1 MLKSMTGFGAGLA
14 ETEDY
19 RAAIEVKAVNQRYL
33 DLEIRAPHVLDP
45 FVEAMKKKVKEYAS
59 RGKLTVSV
67 QFLDKRE
74 HVREIRLDKPLAI
87 AYHKAL
93 NEISDLLHLPRPDD
107 VQTISSYPGVLTAME
122 TQEGLDG
129 ADEVLLSALDEAMR
143 RFTQMREKEGENLK
157 ADFLERIDLLAKQ
170 VEEVEA
176 LGPEIVKQYRER
188 LETTVKEL
196 LEGKEID
203 ETRIIQE
210 TAIYS
215 DRVNFTEEMVRL
227 KSHFTQFRAILENAD
242 APVGRKLDFLIQEMN
257 REVNTTAS
265 KANNVSAAQLAVEM
279 KSEIEKLR
287 EQVQNIE

>member
-33 DLEIRAPHVLDP
+33 DLDIRMPHALDS
-45 FVEAMKKKVKEYAS
+45 FAEAMKAKVRAYAS
-59 RGKLTVSV
+59 RGKLTIGV

-74 HVREIRLDKPLAI
+74 RVREIRLDKPLAI

-107 VQTISSYPGVLTAME
+107 VQTISAYPGVLTVME
-122 TQEGLDG
+122 TQEGFDG
-129 ADEVLLSALDEAMR
+129 ADEVLLSALDQAMR
-143 RFTQMREKEGENLK
+143 QFTEMREKEGENLK
-157 ADFLERIDLLAKQ
+157 ADFLKRIDILSKQ
-170 VEEVEA
+170 VEEVAA
-176 LGPEIVKQYRER
+176 LGPEIVRQYRER
-188 LETTVKEL
+188 LETTVKEIL
-196 LEGKEID
+196 TGAEID
-203 ETRIIQE
+203 ETRIVQE

-215 DRVNFTEEMVRL
+215 DRVNFTEEIVRL
-227 KSHFTQFRAILENAD
+227 RSHFEQFRAILENAE

-265 KANNVSAAQLAVEM
+265 KANNVCAAQIAVEM

>member
-14 ETEDY
+14 ETEDF

-33 DLEIRAPHVLDP
+33 DIDVRMPYVLDP
-45 FVEAMKKKVKEYAS
+45 FLEPMKNKVKEYAS

-67 QFLDKRE
+67 QFFDKRE

-107 VQTISSYPGVLTAME
+107 VRAIAAYPGVLTAME
-122 TQEGLDG
+122 TQDGLEG
-129 ADEVLLSALDEAMR
+129 ADEVLLSALEQAMVQ
-143 RFTQMREKEGENLK
+143 FTEMREKEGENLK
-157 ADFLERIDLLAKQ
+157 ADFLKRVDLLSSQ
-170 VEEVEA
+170 VEEVAA
-176 LGPEIVKQYRER
+176 LGPEIVRQYRER
-188 LETTVKEL
+188 LETAVKEA
-196 LEGKEID
+196 LEGAEID
-203 ETRIIQE
+203 EARIIQE
-210 TAIYS
+210 VAIYS
-215 DRVNFTEEMVRL
+215 DRVNFTEEIVRL
-227 KSHFTQFRAILENAD
+227 RSHFEQFRNILENAE

-265 KANNVSAAQLAVEM
+265 KANNVCAAKIAVEM

>member
-1 MLKSMTGFGAGLA
+1 MLKSMTGFGAGLV
-14 ETEDY
+14 ETEDF

-33 DLEIRAPHVLDP
+33 DLDVRMPHVLDP
-45 FVEAMKKKVKEYAS
+45 FLEPMKNKVKEYAS

-67 QFLDKRE
+67 QFFDKRE

-107 VQTISSYPGVLTAME
+107 VQAISAYPGVLTAME
-122 TQEGLDG
+122 TQDGLEG
-129 ADEVLLSALDEAMR
+129 ADEVLLSALEQAMVQ
-143 RFTQMREKEGENLK
+143 FTEMREKEGENLK
-157 ADFLERIDLLAKQ
+157 ADFLKRVDLLSSQ
-170 VEEVEA
+170 VEEVAA
-176 LGPEIVKQYRER
+176 LGPEIVRQYRER
-188 LETTVKEL
+188 LEATVKEA
-196 LEGKEID
+196 LEGAEID
-203 ETRIIQE
+203 EARIIQE
-210 TAIYS
+210 VAIYS
-215 DRVNFTEEMVRL
+215 DRVNFTEEIVRL
-227 KSHFTQFRAILENAD
+227 RSHFEQFRNILENAE

-265 KANNVSAAQLAVEM
+265 KANNVCAAKIAVEM

>member
-33 DLEIRAPHVLDP
+33 DLDIRAPHVLDP
-45 FVEAMKKKVKEYAS
+45 FLEAMKNKVKAYAS
-59 RGKLTVSV
+59 RGKLTISV
-67 QFLDKRE
+67 QLLDKRE

-107 VQTISSYPGVLTAME
+107 VQTISAYPGVLTAMD
-122 TQEGLDG
+122 TQEGLEG
-129 ADEVLLSALDEAMR
+129 ADEVLLSALEQAMR
-143 RFTQMREKEGENLK
+143 QFTEMREKEGENLK
-157 ADFLERIDLLAKQ
+157 ADFLKRIDLLSQQ
-170 VEEVEA
+170 VEEVAA
-176 LGPEIVKQYRER
+176 LGPEIVRQYRER
-188 LETTVKEL
+188 LEAMVKEAL
-196 LEGKEID
+196 AGAEID
-203 ETRIIQE
+203 EARIVQE

-215 DRVNFTEEMVRL
+215 DRVNFTEEIVRL
-227 KSHFTQFRAILENAD
+227 RSHFEQFRAILENAAD
-242 APVGRKLDFLIQEMN
+242 PVGRKLDFLIQEMN

-265 KANNVSAAQLAVEM
+265 KANNVCAAKIAVEM

>member
-14 ETEDY
+14 ETEDF

-33 DLEIRAPHVLDP
+33 DIDVHMPYVLDP
-45 FVEAMKKKVKEYAS
+45 FLEPMKNKVKEYAS

-67 QFLDKRE
+67 QFFDKRE

-107 VQTISSYPGVLTAME
+107 VRAIAAYPGVLTAME
-122 TQEGLDG
+122 TQDGLEG
-129 ADEVLLSALDEAMR
+129 ADEVVLSALEQAMVQ
-143 RFTQMREKEGENLK
+143 FTEMREKEGENLK
-157 ADFLERIDLLAKQ
+157 ADFLKRVDLLSSQ
-170 VEEVEA
+170 VEEVAA
-176 LGPEIVKQYRER
+176 LGPEIVRQYRER
-188 LETTVKEL
+188 LETAVKEA
-196 LEGKEID
+196 LEGAEID
-203 ETRIIQE
+203 EARIIQE
-210 TAIYS
+210 VAIYS
-215 DRVNFTEEMVRL
+215 DRVNFTEEIVRL
-227 KSHFTQFRAILENAD
+227 RSHFEQFRNILENAE

-265 KANNVSAAQLAVEM
+265 KANNVCAAKIAVEM

>member
-33 DLEIRAPHVLDP
+33 DLDIRAPHVLDP
-45 FVEAMKKKVKEYAS
+45 FLEAMKNKVKAYAS
-59 RGKLTVSV
+59 RGKLTISV

-107 VQTISSYPGVLTAME
+107 VQTISAYPGVLTVME
-122 TQEGLDG
+122 TQEGFDG
-129 ADEVLLSALDEAMR
+129 ADEVLLFALDQAMR
-143 RFTQMREKEGENLK
+143 QFTEMREKEGENLK
-157 ADFLERIDLLAKQ
+157 ADFLKRIDLLAKQ
-170 VEEVEA
+170 VEEVAA
-176 LGPEIVKQYRER
+176 LGPEIVRQYRER
-188 LETTVKEL
+188 LETTVKEVL
-196 LEGKEID
+196 AGAEID
-203 ETRIIQE
+203 ETRIVQE

-215 DRVNFTEEMVRL
+215 DRVNFTEEIVRL
-227 KSHFTQFRAILENAD
+227 RSHFEQFRAILENAE

-265 KANNVSAAQLAVEM
+265 KANNVCAAQIAVEM

>member
-33 DLEIRAPHVLDP
+33 DLDIRAPHVLDL
-45 FVEAMKKKVKEYAS
+45 FLEAMKNKVKAYAS
-59 RGKLTVSV
+59 RGKLTISV

-107 VQTISSYPGVLTAME
+107 VQTISAYPGVLTVME
-122 TQEGLDG
+122 TQEGFDG
-129 ADEVLLSALDEAMR
+129 ADEVLLSALDQAMR
-143 RFTQMREKEGENLK
+143 QFTEMREKEGENLK
-157 ADFLERIDLLAKQ
+157 ADFLKRIDLLSKQ
-170 VEEVEA
+170 VEEVAA
-176 LGPEIVKQYRER
+176 LGPEIVRQYRER
-188 LETTVKEL
+188 LETTVKEVL
-196 LEGKEID
+196 AGAEID
-203 ETRIIQE
+203 ETRIVQE

-215 DRVNFTEEMVRL
+215 DRVNFTEEIVRL
-227 KSHFTQFRAILENAD
+227 RSHFEQFRAILENAE

-265 KANNVSAAQLAVEM
+265 KANNVCAAQIAVEM

>member
-14 ETEDY
+14 ETEDF

-33 DLEIRAPHVLDP
+33 DLDVRMPHVLDP
-45 FVEAMKKKVKEYAS
+45 FLELMKNKVKEYAS

-67 QFLDKRE
+67 QFFDKRE

-107 VQTISSYPGVLTAME
+107 VQAISAYPGVLTAME
-122 TQEGLDG
+122 TQDGLEG
-129 ADEVLLSALDEAMR
+129 ADEVLLSALEQAMVQ
-143 RFTQMREKEGENLK
+143 FTEMREKEGENLK
-157 ADFLERIDLLAKQ
+157 ADFLKRVDLLSSQ
-170 VEEVEA
+170 VEEVAA
-176 LGPEIVKQYRER
+176 LGPEIVRQYRER
-188 LETTVKEL
+188 LEATVKEA
-196 LEGKEID
+196 LEGAEID
-203 ETRIIQE
+203 EARIIQE
-210 TAIYS
+210 VAIYS
-215 DRVNFTEEMVRL
+215 DRVNFTEEIVRL
-227 KSHFTQFRAILENAD
+227 RSHFEQFRNILENAE
-242 APVGRKLDFLIQEMN
+242 APVGRKLDFLSQEMN

-265 KANNVSAAQLAVEM
+265 KANNVCAAKIAVEM

>member
-14 ETEDY
+14 ETEAY
-19 RAAIEVKAVNQRYL
+19 RVSVEVKAVNQRFL
-33 DLEIRAPHVLDP
+33 DLDIRMPHVLDP
-45 FVEAMKKKVKEYAS
+45 FLEALKNKVKTYAS

-74 HVREIRLDKPLAI
+74 HPREIRLDKPLAI

-93 NEISDLLHLPRPDD
+93 NEMSDLLHLPRLDD
-107 VQTISSYPGVLTAME
+107 VQMISAYPGVLTALE
-122 TQEGLDG
+122 TQDGLEG
-129 ADEVLLSALDEAMR
+129 ADEVLLSALDQAMTQ
-143 RFTQMREKEGENLK
+143 FTQMREKEGENLK
-157 ADFLERIDLLAKQ
+157 ADFLERLDLLSRQ
-170 VEEVEA
+170 VEEVAA
-176 LGPEIVKQYRER
+176 LGPEIVRQYRER
-188 LETTVKEL
+188 LETTVREAL
-196 LEGKEID
+196 AGAEID
-203 ETRIIQE
+203 EARIIQE

-215 DRVNFTEEMVRL
+215 DRVNFTEEIVRL
-227 KSHFTQFRAILENAD
+227 RSHFDQFRAILENAE

-265 KANNVSAAQLAVEM
+265 KASNVRAAQIAVEM

>member
-14 ETEDY
+14 ETEDF

-33 DLEIRAPHVLDP
+33 DLDVRMPHVLDP
-45 FVEAMKKKVKEYAS
+45 FLELMKNKVKEYAS

-67 QFLDKRE
+67 QFFDKRE

-107 VQTISSYPGVLTAME
+107 VQAISAYPGVLTAME
-122 TQEGLDG
+122 TQDGLEG
-129 ADEVLLSALDEAMR
+129 ADEVLLSALEQAMVQ
-143 RFTQMREKEGENLK
+143 FTEMREKEGENLK
-157 ADFLERIDLLAKQ
+157 ADFLKRVDLLSSQ
-170 VEEVEA
+170 VEEVAA
-176 LGPEIVKQYRER
+176 LGPEIVRQYRER
-188 LETTVKEL
+188 LEATVKEA
-196 LEGKEID
+196 LEGAEID
-203 ETRIIQE
+203 EARIIQE
-210 TAIYS
+210 VAIYS
-215 DRVNFTEEMVRL
+215 DRVNFTEEIVRL
-227 KSHFTQFRAILENAD
+227 QSHFEQFRSILEHAEE
-242 APVGRKLDFLIQEMN
+242 PVGRKLDFLIQEMN

-265 KANNVSAAQLAVEM
+265 KANNVCAAKIAVEM

>member
-1 MLKSMTGFGAGLA
+1 MLKSMTGFGAGLS
-14 ETEDY
+14 ETEEY
-19 RAAIEVKAVNQRYL
+19 RVSVEVKAVNQRYL
-33 DLEIRAPHVLDP
+33 DLDIRAPHALDP
-45 FVEAMKKKVKEYAS
+45 FLEAMKNKVKEYAS

-107 VQTISSYPGVLTAME
+107 VQAISSYPGVLTAMDV
-122 TQEGLDG
+122 QDGFEG
-129 ADEVLLSALDEAMR
+129 AEEVLLSALDEAMR
-143 RFTQMREKEGENLK
+143 RFTEMREKEGENLK
-157 ADFLERIDLLAKQ
+157 ADFLERIDLLSAQ

-176 LGPEIVKQYRER
+176 LGPEIVRQYRER
-188 LETTVKEL
+188 LETAVKEL
-196 LEGKEID
+196 LDGKEMD

-227 KSHFTQFRAILENAD
+227 KSHFAQFHAILENTG

-265 KANNVSAAQLAVEM
+265 KANNVRAAQLAVEM

>member
-1 MLKSMTGFGAGLA
+1 MLKSMTGFGSGVS

-19 RAAIEVKAVNQRYL
+19 SVAIEIKAVNQRFL

-45 FVEAMKKKVKEYAS
+45 FAEMIKTKVKDYAS
-59 RGKLTVSV
+59 RGKLTISV
-67 QFLDKRE
+67 QFGDKRE

-93 NEISDLLHLPRPDD
+93 NEMSDLLHLPRTDK
-107 VQTISSYPGVLTAME
+107 VQIISAYPGVLTAVE
-122 TQEGLDG
+122 AKDSLEG
-129 ADEVLLSALDEAMR
+129 ANEVILSALEQALR
-143 RFTQMREKEGENLK
+143 QFVEMREKEGANLK
-157 ADFLERIDLLAKQ
+157 TDFLQRLTLLSGYVDEMA
-170 VEEVEA
+170 A

-188 LETTVKEL
+188 LEATVREALANAEL
-196 LEGKEID
+196 D
-203 ETRIIQE
+203 EARMIQE
-210 TAIYS
+210 TAMYA
-215 DRVNFTEEMVRL
+215 DRVNFTEEVVRL
-227 KSHFTQFRAILENAD
+227 RSHLEQFRTIIANPD

-265 KANNVSAAQLAVEM
+265 KANHIRAAQIAVEM

>member
-1 MLKSMTGFGAGLA
+1 MTGFGAGLA
-14 ETEDY
+14 ETEDF

-33 DLEIRAPHVLDP
+33 DLDVRMPHVLDP
-45 FVEAMKKKVKEYAS
+45 FLELMKNKVKEYAS

-67 QFLDKRE
+67 QFFDKRE

-107 VQTISSYPGVLTAME
+107 VQAISAYPGVLTAME
-122 TQEGLDG
+122 TQDGLEG
-129 ADEVLLSALDEAMR
+129 ADEVLLSALEQAMVQ
-143 RFTQMREKEGENLK
+143 FTEMREKEGENLK
-157 ADFLERIDLLAKQ
+157 ADFLKRVDLLSSQ
-170 VEEVEA
+170 VEEVAA
-176 LGPEIVKQYRER
+176 LGPEIVRQYRER
-188 LETTVKEL
+188 LEATVKEA
-196 LEGKEID
+196 LEGAEID
-203 ETRIIQE
+203 EARIIQE
-210 TAIYS
+210 VAIYS
-215 DRVNFTEEMVRL
+215 DRVNFTEEIVRL
-227 KSHFTQFRAILENAD
+227 RSHFEQFRNILENAE

-265 KANNVSAAQLAVEM
+265 KANNVCAAKIAVEM

>member
-170 VEEVEA
+170 VEEVEV

-227 KSHFTQFRAILENAD
+227 KSHFAQFRAILENAD

>member
-33 DLEIRAPHVLDP
+33 DLDIRAPHVLDP
-45 FVEAMKKKVKEYAS
+45 FLEAMKNKVKAYAS
-59 RGKLTVSV
+59 RGKLTISV

-107 VQTISSYPGVLTAME
+107 VQAISAYPGVLTAME
-122 TQEGLDG
+122 TQDGLEG
-129 ADEVLLSALDEAMR
+129 ADEVLLSALEQAMVQ
-143 RFTQMREKEGENLK
+143 FTEMREKEGENLK
-157 ADFLERIDLLAKQ
+157 ADFLKRVDLLSSQ
-170 VEEVEA
+170 VEEVTA
-176 LGPEIVKQYRER
+176 LGPQIVRQYRDR
-188 LETTVKEL
+188 LETAVKEA
-196 LEGKEID
+196 LEGAEID
-203 ETRIIQE
+203 EARIIQE
-210 TAIYS
+210 VAIYS
-215 DRVNFTEEMVRL
+215 DRVNFTEEIVRL
-227 KSHFTQFRAILENAD
+227 RSHFEQFRNILENAE

-265 KANNVSAAQLAVEM
+265 KANNVCAAKIAVEM

>member
-1 MLKSMTGFGAGLA
+1 MLKSMTGFGAGIA

-33 DLEIRAPHVLDP
+33 DLDIRAPHVLDP
-45 FVEAMKKKVKEYAS
+45 FLEAMKNKVKAYAS
-59 RGKLTVSV
+59 RGKLTISV

-107 VQTISSYPGVLTAME
+107 VRTISAYPGVLTAMD
-122 TQEGLDG
+122 TQEGLEG
-129 ADEVLLSALDEAMR
+129 ADEVLLSALDQAMR
-143 RFTQMREKEGENLK
+143 QFTEMREKEGENLK
-157 ADFLERIDLLAKQ
+157 ADFLKRIELLAKH
-170 VEEVEA
+170 VEEVAA
-176 LGPEIVKQYRER
+176 LGPEIVRQYRER
-188 LETTVKEL
+188 LETMVKEAL
-196 LEGKEID
+196 AGAEID
-203 ETRIIQE
+203 EARIIQE
-210 TAIYS
+210 TAMYS
-215 DRVNFTEEMVRL
+215 DRVNFTEEIVRL
-227 KSHFTQFRAILENAD
+227 RSHFEQFRTILEKAE

-265 KANNVSAAQLAVEM
+265 KANNVCAAQIAVEM

>member
-1 MLKSMTGFGAGLA
+1 MLRSMTGFGTGLS
-14 ETEDY
+14 ETDDY
-19 RAAIEVKAVNQRYL
+19 RVAIEIKAVNQRYL
-33 DLEIRAPHVLDP
+33 DFDIRAPHVLDSL
-45 FVEAMKKKVKEYAS
+45 VETIKAKVKEYVS
-59 RGKLTVSV
+59 RGKLTISV

-93 NEISDLLHLPRPDD
+93 NEMSDLLHLPRPDK
-107 VQTISSYPGVLTAME
+107 VQIISSYPGVLTAVE
-122 TQEGLDG
+122 AKDALEG
-129 ADEVLLSALDEAMR
+129 ADAVLLSTLEQALRQFIE
-143 RFTQMREKEGENLK
+143 MREKEGDNLK
-157 ADFLERIDLLAKQ
+157 KDFLKRLDLLSGY
-170 VEEVEA
+170 VDEVAA

-188 LETTVKEL
+188 LEATVKEAL
-196 LEGKEID
+196 AGAEID
-203 ETRIIQE
+203 EARIIQE

-215 DRVNFTEEMVRL
+215 DRVNFTEEIVRL
-227 KSHFTQFRAILENAD
+227 RSHFEQFRTIMANPD

-265 KANNVSAAQLAVEM
+265 KANNIRAAQIAVDM

>member
-1 MLKSMTGFGAGLA
+1 MLRSMTGFGAGLS

-19 RAAIEVKAVNQRYL
+19 RAAVEVKAVNQRYL
-33 DLEIRAPHVLDP
+33 DLDIRAPHVLDP
-45 FVEAMKKKVKEYAS
+45 FAEAIKAKVKEYAY

-74 HVREIRLDKPLAI
+74 RVREIRLDKPLAI

-93 NEISDLLHLPRPDD
+93 NEISDLLHLPRPDN
-107 VQTISSYPGVLTAME
+107 VETIASYPGVLTAMDA
-122 TQEGLDG
+122 QEDIEG
-129 ADEVLLSALDEAMR
+129 AEPVLLEALDQAMQRFTAMR
-143 RFTQMREKEGENLK
+143 EAEGENLR
-157 ADFLERIDLLAKQ
+157 ADFLKRIDRLSEDTEKVA
-170 VEEVEA
+170 A

-188 LETTVKEL
+188 LESTLKEL
-196 LEGKEID
+196 LDASEID
-203 ETRIIQE
+203 ETRVIQE

-215 DRVNFTEEMVRL
+215 DRVNFTEEIVRL
-227 KSHFTQFRAILENAD
+227 RSHFEQFRVIMENAKD
-242 APVGRKLDFLIQEMN
+242 PVGRKLDFLIQEMN

-265 KANNVSAAQLAVEM
+265 KANSVNAAQLAVEM